1 MSRRLK
7 NKYLSRRK
15 FARDG
20 FGEKEEDDSGF
31 FFFSFNCFVTI
42 LLVPFFF

>member
-31 FFFSFNCFVTI
+31 FFFFLSIASSLFY
-42 LLVPFFF
+42 